1 MARIEMVFYVICL
14 TAIYLTQCKN
24 YLIEVADDEIEDDK
38 KEPKR
43 ELLKETG
50 FDYSE
55 DQTELTKETQD
66 DKEEVVTQ
74 GPQIPL
80 EDIGALKEDFEAV
93 FGKNWNPSEVK
104 EIFEEHV
111 KGDYTDD
118 DLVDSTLLVSMTNGT
133 GTETLIPMGN
143 IKVRYASSLIFC
155 LILTCLEILMLNI
168 VKLLALAL
176 TNLVLDL
183 ANLVT
188 KWPNLT

>member
-1 MARIEMVFYVICL
+1 MVFYVICL
-14 TAIYLTQCKN
+14 TAIYLSQCKN
-24 YLIEVADDEIEDDK
+24 YLIEVADDEIEDEK
-38 KEPKR
+38 KEPKG

-50 FDYSE
+50 FDYSETDTEDQTELTKDSETDTE

-104 EIFEEHV
+104 EIFNEHV
-111 KGDYTDD
+111 DGDYTDD

-143 IKVRYASSLIFC
+143 IKVRYAFPLIFC
-155 LILTCLEILMLNI
+155 LFLTCHDSQLLNI
-168 VKLLALAL
+168 AQ
-176 TNLVLDL
+176 
-183 ANLVT
+183 
-188 KWPNLT
+188 

>member
-1 MARIEMVFYVICL
+1 MVFYVICL
-14 TAIYLTQCKN
+14 TAIYLSQCKN
-24 YLIEVADDEIEDDK
+24 YLIEVADDEIEDEK
-38 KEPKR
+38 KEPKG

-50 FDYSE
+50 FDYSETDTE

-74 GPQIPL
+74 GPQITL

-111 KGDYTDD
+111 KGDYTDV

-155 LILTCLEILMLNI
+155 LILTCLDSQM
-168 VKLLALAL
+168 
-176 TNLVLDL
+176 
-183 ANLVT
+183 
-188 KWPNLT
+188 

>member
-1 MARIEMVFYVICL
+1 MVLYVICL
-14 TAIYLTQCKN
+14 TAIYLSQCKN
-24 YLIEVADDEIEDDK
+24 YLIEVADDEIEVEK
-38 KEPKR
+38 KEPKAK
-43 ELLKETG
+43 LLKEPG
-50 FDYSE
+50 FDYSDTDTEDQTELTKDSETDTE

-74 GPQIPL
+74 GPQITL

-104 EIFEEHV
+104 EIFNEHV
-111 KGDYTDD
+111 DGDYTAD

-168 VKLLALAL
+168 VQ
-176 TNLVLDL
+176 
-183 ANLVT
+183 
-188 KWPNLT
+188 